1 MLIVSPANLHGEE
14 FPLPNG
20 AGIRLLL
27 GDCLKGMAALPD
39 GGVDV
44 VITSPPY
51 NLGIRYSRYDD
62 ALPRDRYLEWT
73 EEWALAVR
81 RVLSEAG
88 SLFLN
93 VGGKPTD
100 PWVPFDVAAVFR
112 RHFTLQNTFHWVKSI
127 ALDPEDG
134 RADEPLC
141 VGHYKPIQGHRFVND
156 CHEYIF
162 HFTRT
167 GAVPL
172 DRLAIGVPYQDK
184 SNVTRWA
191 SARADRRCRGNT
203 WFIPYE
209 TIQSRHRDRP
219 HPATFPTRLP
229 EMCLRLHGR
238 ERIRLAMDPFLGLGS
253 TAVACAQLGLSCIGF
268 ELDPDYFAIAC
279 ERVRQAAAPVL
290 PGLR

>member
-1 MLIVSPANLHGEE
+1 
-14 FPLPNG
+14 
-20 AGIRLLL
+20 
-27 GDCLKGMAALPD
+27 MAALPD
-39 GGVDV
+39 GGVDA

-141 VGHYKPIQGHRFVND
+141 VATTSRSRAPLRERLPRVYLPLHPDGSSAPGSAGDRRAVSTSNV
-156 CHEYIF
+156 
-162 HFTRT
+162 TAGPRPART
-167 GAVPL
+167 GAAAATP
-172 DRLAIGVPYQDK
+172 GSSP
-184 SNVTRWA
+184 TRR
-191 SARADRRCRGNT
+191 S
-203 WFIPYE
+203 
-209 TIQSRHRDRP
+209 QSRHRDRP

-253 TAVACAQLGLSCIGF
+253 GGGLPSRP
-268 ELDPDYFAIAC
+268 LLH
-279 ERVRQAAAPVL
+279 RL
-290 PGLR
+290 